1 MKWLIDNIANNKR
14 TFLAPKINSQTY
26 LSLLYQKMSAQQ
38 GSKFEFE
45 KKLSETMVERALN
58 ITTTIIL
65 PHLKTLGNQYVY
77 PIFIFFHKN
86 FGLYKN
92 PIYYKEESTPIVQK
106 MSSFLWESYAKYSN
120 KSAGW
125 DDVEKCKSLI
135 SS

>member
-1 MKWLIDNIANNKR
+1 
-14 TFLAPKINSQTY
+14 
-26 LSLLYQKMSAQQ
+26 
-38 GSKFEFE
+38 
-45 KKLSETMVERALN
+45 MVERALN
-58 ITTTIIL
+58 IITTIIL
-65 PHLKTLGNQYVY
+65 PHVKTLGNQYVY